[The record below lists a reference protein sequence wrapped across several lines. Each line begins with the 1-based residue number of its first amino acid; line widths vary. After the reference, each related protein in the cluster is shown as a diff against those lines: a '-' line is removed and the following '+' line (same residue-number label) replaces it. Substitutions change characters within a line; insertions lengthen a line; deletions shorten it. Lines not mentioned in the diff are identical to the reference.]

1 MKNKQ
6 LYDLC
11 EMYKIAYTVTDYS
24 NNYVSI
30 LTNQIVVRFVSK
42 LYTNL
47 PYALIK
53 FKKRVAEQDKKYP
66 KGTFFKIVKNGESSI
81 KIKK

>member
-1 MKNKQ
+1 MKDKQ

-11 EMYKIAYTVTDYS
+11 EMYNVRY
-24 NNYVSI
+24 
-30 LTNQIVVRFVSK
+30 NQNTTRKLNRFVSR

-66 KGTFFKIVKNGESSI
+66 KGTFFRIVKNGESPI